1 MLKRETMNLCELIGN
16 EKQLNE
22 SKEELGKYLKSKDF
36 NKAVKALD
44 KGEKRLLLLSE
55 DKDYTDLLNSK
66 L

>member
-1 MLKRETMNLCELIGN
+1 
-16 EKQLNE
+16 
-22 SKEELGKYLKSKDF
+22 LGKYLKSKDF

-55 DKDYTDLLNSK
+55 DKDYTELLNTK

>member
-1 MLKRETMNLCELIGN
+1 
-16 EKQLNE
+16 
-22 SKEELGKYLKSKDF
+22 LGKYLKSKDF
-36 NKAVKALD
+36 NKAVKGLE